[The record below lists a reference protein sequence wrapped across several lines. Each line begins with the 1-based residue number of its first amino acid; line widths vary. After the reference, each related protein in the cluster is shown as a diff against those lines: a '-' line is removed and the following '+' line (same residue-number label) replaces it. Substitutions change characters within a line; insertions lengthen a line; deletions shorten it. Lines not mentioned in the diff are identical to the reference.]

1 MMKKILNTLTII
13 AIVFSMSSCAV
24 HSGLTSNMNNNST
37 EVVLQGNNYKVIQQ
51 VKGSAKGTTV
61 LGFGGSFSPL
71 IDNARSEML
80 SSADLVGKPRAVI
93 NEIVEVNNKSF
104 VVCRVKTVT
113 VSAYV
118 VEFTGN

>member
-1 MMKKILNTLTII
+1 MKKFLNTLTIV

-24 HSGLTSNMNNNST
+24 HSGLTSNMNNNAT

-51 VKGSAKGTTV
+51 VKGSANGV
-61 LGFGGSFSPL
+61 AVFGLGGGFSPL
-71 IDNARSEML
+71 VANARSEML
-80 SSADLVGKPRAVI
+80 ASADLVGKPRAVI

-104 VVCRVKTVT
+104 VVCRIKTVT